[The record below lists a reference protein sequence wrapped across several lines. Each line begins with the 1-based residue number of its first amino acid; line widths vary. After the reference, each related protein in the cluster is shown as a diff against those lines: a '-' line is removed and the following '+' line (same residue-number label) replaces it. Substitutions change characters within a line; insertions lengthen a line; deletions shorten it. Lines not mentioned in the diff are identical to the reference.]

1 MRSGAGQSGRPLYE
15 KWPEAFEIH
24 LYISS
29 GPLTRLH
36 VRFIVIVCF
45 SGGPSGLLMGTE
57 IRFTLNGRPRTVNT
71 DPSRPLLEVL
81 REDLQLAGSK
91 FGCGEGQCRAC
102 TVMIDGQSTP
112 SCITRVGDIGD
123 RSVVTIEG
131 LAGGGELHPVQK
143 AFLDEGAFQCG
154 YCTPGMIMG
163 VTAVMRKNP
172 KATEAEVLSELE
184 RHICR
189 CCSYAGY
196 RRAVHRVLTMTP
208 AEKARL

>member
-1 MRSGAGQSGRPLYE
+1 MRCWAGAVGPPSLRKMPSKRLRF
-15 KWPEAFEIH
+15 ACLFFA
-24 LYISS
+24 
-29 GPLTRLH
+29 PLTRLH
-36 VRFIVIVCF
+36 VRFIVIVYF

-57 IRFTLNGRPRTVNT
+57 IRFRLNGRPRTVKT